1 MVVIDAFVC
10 LRVRLAHRPETRWDR
25 KGANQRSRGSR
36 KAFEADRLE
45 PQKGMNTVTRPRI
58 LVVGAGFAGVECVRR
73 LERKLSPDEADVTLV
88 TPFAYQLYLPLLPQ
102 VASGVLTPQS
112 IAVSLR
118 RSKKYRTRIIPG
130 GAIGVDLKSKVC
142 VIRTITDEIVNEPYD
157 YIVLAPGSITR
168 TFDIPG
174 LTDHA
179 FGMKTLAEAAYIRD
193 HVISQLDLADASQDP
208 VERASRLQFVVVG
221 GGYAGTETAACLQRL
236 THAAVKRYP
245 RLDPGL
251 IKWHLIDIAPK
262 LMPEL
267 GDKLGSSAQEI
278 LRRRGIE
285 ISLGTSIAK
294 AGPEEVTFTD
304 GRVIPTRTLIWT
316 AGVVASPLIATLG
329 AETVK
334 GRLAVAPE
342 MNLPGDDG
350 VFALGDSAAV
360 PDLAKGDGAMCPP
373 TAQHALRQG
382 RHVAENVIASL
393 RGQAMKRYVHKDL
406 GLVVDLGGT
415 DAVSKPLG
423 IELRGL
429 PAQAVARGYHWSAL
443 RTNVAKTRVMTNW
456 LLNAV
461 AGDDFVRTG
470 FQARKAARLKD
481 FEYTDAY
488 LTPEQVRA
496 QVEGSAGPQ

>member
-1 MVVIDAFVC
+1 
-10 LRVRLAHRPETRWDR
+10 
-25 KGANQRSRGSR
+25 
-36 KAFEADRLE
+36 
-45 PQKGMNTVTRPRI
+45 MNTVTRPRI

-130 GAIGVDLKSKVC
+130 GAIGVDLQSKVC
-142 VIRTITDEIVNEPYD
+142 VIRQITDEIVNEPYD

-174 LTDHA
+174 LTDYA

-193 HVISQLDLADASQDP
+193 HVISQLDLADASHDP

-342 MNLPGDDG
+342 MNLPGEDG

-382 RHVAENVIASL
+382 RHVADNVIASL
-393 RGQAMKRYVHKDL
+393 RGQAMKPYVHKDL

-488 LTPEQVRA
+488 LTPEQVRER
-496 QVEGSAGPQ
+496 VGGSRPE

>member
-1 MVVIDAFVC
+1 
-10 LRVRLAHRPETRWDR
+10 
-25 KGANQRSRGSR
+25 
-36 KAFEADRLE
+36 
-45 PQKGMNTVTRPRI
+45 MNTVTRPRI

-245 RLDPGL
+245 RLDPSL

-334 GRLAVAPE
+334 GRLAVGSE
-342 MNLPGDDG
+342 MNLPGEDG

-382 RHVAENVIASL
+382 RHVADNVIASL
-393 RGQAMKRYVHKDL
+393 RGQAMKPYVHKDL

-488 LTPEQVRA
+488 LTPEQVRE
-496 QVEGSAGPQ
+496 QVDGPRPA

>member
-1 MVVIDAFVC
+1 
-10 LRVRLAHRPETRWDR
+10 
-25 KGANQRSRGSR
+25 
-36 KAFEADRLE
+36 
-45 PQKGMNTVTRPRI
+45 MNTVTRPRI

-245 RLDPGL
+245 RLDPSL

-267 GDKLGSSAQEI
+267 GDKLGNSAREI

-304 GRVIPTRTLIWT
+304 GRVVPTRTLIWT

-382 RHVAENVIASL
+382 KHVADNVIASL
-393 RGQAMKRYVHKDL
+393 RGQVMKPYVHKDL

-470 FQARKAARLKD
+470 FQARRAARLKD

-496 QVEGSAGPQ
+496 QVEGSARPE

>member
-1 MVVIDAFVC
+1 
-10 LRVRLAHRPETRWDR
+10 
-25 KGANQRSRGSR
+25 
-36 KAFEADRLE
+36 
-45 PQKGMNTVTRPRI
+45 MNTVTRPRI

-130 GAIGVDLKSKVC
+130 GAIGVDLKAKVC
-142 VIRTITDEIVNEPYD
+142 VIRTITDEIVDEPYD

-208 VERASRLQFVVVG
+208 QERASRLQFVVVG

-267 GDKLGSSAQEI
+267 GEKLGRSAQEI
-278 LRRRGIE
+278 LQRRGIE

-334 GRLAVAPE
+334 GRLAVAAE
-342 MNLPGDDG
+342 MDLPGCDG
-350 VFALGDSAAV
+350 VFALGDAAAV

-382 RHVAENVIASL
+382 KHVADNVIASL
-393 RGQAMKRYVHKDL
+393 RGQSMTPYVHKDL

-423 IELRGL
+423 VELRGL

-456 LLNAV
+456 LLNAI

-470 FQARKAARLKD
+470 FQARKPARLKD

-496 QVEGSAGPQ
+496 HVEGTGRQE

>member
-1 MVVIDAFVC
+1 M
-10 LRVRLAHRPETRWDR
+10 
-25 KGANQRSRGSR
+25 
-36 KAFEADRLE
+36 
-45 PQKGMNTVTRPRI
+45 
-58 LVVGAGFAGVECVRR
+58 VGAGFAGVECVRR
-73 LERKLSPDEADVTLV
+73 LERKLAPDEADVTLV

-118 RSKKYRTRIIPG
+118 RSKRYRTRIIPG
-130 GAIGVDLKSKVC
+130 GAIGVDLKAKVC
-142 VIRTITDEIVNEPYD
+142 VIRTITDQIVNEPYD

-174 LTDHA
+174 LTDNA

-208 VERASRLQFVVVG
+208 AERAARLQFVVVG
-221 GGYAGTETAACLQRL
+221 GGYAGTETAACLQKL

-245 RLDPGL
+245 RIDPSL

-267 GDKLGSSAQEI
+267 GDKLGRSAQKI
-278 LRRRGIE
+278 LARRGIDV
-285 ISLGTSIAK
+285 SLGVSIAK

-304 GRVIPTRTLIWT
+304 GRVVPTRTLIWT

-329 AETVK
+329 AETMR
-334 GRLAVAPE
+334 GRLVVSAE
-342 MNLPGDDG
+342 MTLPGQDG

-360 PDLAKGDGAMCPP
+360 PDLAQGDDAICPP
-373 TAQHALRQG
+373 TAQHAMRQG
-382 RHVAENVIASL
+382 PQVADNIIATL
-393 RGQAMKRYVHKDL
+393 RGGQMQPYHHKDL

-415 DAVSKPLG
+415 DAVAKPLG
-423 IELRGL
+423 IELHGL
-429 PAQAVARGYHWSAL
+429 PAQFAARGYHWAAL
-443 RTNVAKTRVMTNW
+443 RTNVAKVRVATNW
-456 LLNAV
+456 TLNAV

-470 FQARKAARLKD
+470 FQARRPAKLKD

-488 LTPEQVRA
+488 LSPEQVRA
-496 QVEGSAGPQ
+496 QVEGTRDDRI

>member
-1 MVVIDAFVC
+1 
-10 LRVRLAHRPETRWDR
+10 
-25 KGANQRSRGSR
+25 
-36 KAFEADRLE
+36 
-45 PQKGMNTVTRPRI
+45 MNTVTRPRI

-245 RLDPGL
+245 RLDPSL

-334 GRLAVAPE
+334 GRLAVASE
-342 MNLPGDDG
+342 MNLPGEDG

-382 RHVAENVIASL
+382 RHVADNVIASL
-393 RGQAMKRYVHKDL
+393 RGQAMKPYVHKDL

-423 IELRGL
+423 VELRGL

-488 LTPEQVRA
+488 LTPEQVRER
-496 QVEGSAGPQ
+496 VDGPRPDVDGPRPD